1 LLVDAMCSA
10 ANVII
15 EKRRSLRRRVL
26 KRAKALLNDNK
37 TVLDCVI
44 RDLSDEGARLQI
56 EHASTLPRLFRLANI
71 SDGEVRDVRVVWR
84 KDAMAGVAFM
94 TAEDTG
100 SE

>member
-1 LLVDAMCSA
+1 MCSA

-15 EKRRSLRRRVL
+15 EQRRSLRRRVL
-26 KRAKALLNDNK
+26 KRAKALLHGNN

-44 RDLSDEGARLQI
+44 RDLSDDGARIQI
-56 EHASTLPRLFRLANI
+56 EHASALPMRFKLANI
-71 SDGEVRDVRVVWR
+71 SDGEVREVRVVWR